1 MVEKIWKPNEPR
13 GDPSRH
19 LDLAALEDRH
29 RRLAAG
35 DRDLGRV
42 SLIVRRLPDG
52 ARETPMRTRLDVETG
67 VPGDD
72 WVERPPRDPEAQIA
86 VMQTGLATLIANG
99 QPLTTFGDN
108 LFVTLDLSAANLP
121 TGTRIA
127 VGRAVVE
134 VTPKPHNGCSK
145 FDARFGNDALRFV
158 QARETRDENRRGIYW
173 RVVAPGEV
181 AVGDAVRVLE
191 RPVLDAPVRASLS

>member
-1 MVEKIWKPNEPR
+1 MPGRSAGADGDESMVEKIWKPNEPR

-99 QPLTTFGDN
+99 QPLTTFVCIVHLVAGEA
-108 LFVTLDLSAANLP
+108 LHDLL
-121 TGTRIA
+121 
-127 VGRAVVE
+127 
-134 VTPKPHNGCSK
+134 TP
-145 FDARFGNDALRFV
+145 LRSV
-158 QARETRDENRRGIYW
+158 
-173 RVVAPGEV
+173 
-181 AVGDAVRVLE
+181 
-191 RPVLDAPVRASLS
+191 S